1 MCVYICDCVSM
12 CGCMC
17 EHVGVCARACFSVR
31 VHVWRWL
38 DYREIWNGDGI
49 QAEADHIV
57 AVIASFEAP
66 DFITFQAS
74 RSRIFL
80 IRGSISRNYNSI
92 GHRHCKNLVQ
102 VSIFLAREFAIKN
115 S

>member
-66 DFITFQAS
+66 
-74 RSRIFL
+74 
-80 IRGSISRNYNSI
+80 RNRLLLGI
-92 GHRHCKNLVQ
+92 HRHRGRHLHHHHTT
-102 VSIFLAREFAIKN
+102 ARAIIITTITIT
-115 S
+115 